1 MNRRVLTGKSLA
13 ICSVALFAAAC
24 GGGSG
29 NRDTTVPAVTVSAPK
44 NHDGRT
50 AFDATIRFS
59 ENVTGFERGDVT
71 ASNARVT
78 ALSGSGASY
87 RATLKPGGGNA
98 VRIDIAASVAQDAA
112 GNGNTAATRQTVAYV
127 APDTKAPTAAISAP
141 DTHDGRKA
149 FSATIR
155 FSENVT
161 GFDRGDVKVA
171 RGKITAFSAS
181 GATAYRVTIEP
192 SDGANSMINIEI
204 PANVAQDAAGNGNSF
219 SLRQVIPATF
229 TKSARVFGVPI
240 NAKAGIPD
248 IKVRHAAT
256 VMAEYLD
263 NDEDGKADNPAVVEM
278 LVRRGARLLIFA
290 SEADPEL
297 PQTYVPSDDSI
308 QALFS
313 NETLPNGRAG
323 GRFDATLEE
332 VLHLITHVGYAHWKP
347 KVFGTAAG
355 SNLANAMDAARG
367 GRFEQIPTAY
377 PQGAWFTYDDESCN
391 YGCMVTEYLY
401 WALTSLLGA
410 QDFPGRSAEI
420 NAEWR
425 PHTQALLKVRDA
437 RVVALLTDPANSL
450 PTRLPDGNY
459 RGSRGNA
466 SSSLNLNGLD
476 RPLYRAVGAESGR
489 LLRDAVA
496 ALPNYKIAYGDENR
510 ILMANPDGSGETVLA
525 PATTPASAAGYVA
538 WGPRAQYVYFASNR
552 GAAGS
557 AWEAFRVDVR
567 SKALQ
572 KLSNFG
578 QDVRSLSVSP
588 DGRYLAVSI
597 MTGNS
602 SVNNDPTQFNTDL
615 YIVEM
620 ARAESIW
627 GAGNALA
634 KSDMRVLVSS
644 PPAQQFWY
652 EELHWNPVPPN
663 DGELPVLA
671 YTQTWRYDEDAVSYS
686 HAWIIKPD
694 GTEKKRIRQNSD
706 MPVWDFSGTRLGFLD
721 LRYHDFSVGRLF
733 HTQLSQMDDT
743 DIASVFRGA
752 SSVVF
757 SPDGQFFLFEVD
769 QPGNR
774 AIGLAGFG
782 QDENPSFGRTIPG
795 ITAYEPRWSPRPVIL
810 PVANE
815 ERGKLR

>member
-1 MNRRVLTGKSLA
+1 MNRLILA
-13 ICSVALFAAAC
+13 AKWLAVGALALWVAGC
-24 GGGSG
+24 GGSSSAAPP
-29 NRDTTVPAVTVSAPK
+29 RDTTAPTVSVSAPQ

-59 ENVTGFERGDVT
+59 ENVTGFEQGDIT
-71 ASNARVT
+71 LSNARVT
-78 ALSGSGASY
+78 AFSGSGASY

-112 GNGNTAATRQTVAYV
+112 GNANTAAARQTVAYV
-127 APDTKAPTAAISAP
+127 APDTTGPTAAIGAP
-141 DTHDGRKA
+141 DTHDGRTA

-181 GATAYRVTIEP
+181 DAMAYRVTIEP
-192 SDGANSMINIEI
+192 SDGANSMVNIEI
-204 PANVAQDAAGNGNSF
+204 PANVAQDAAGNGNLF

-240 NAKAGIPD
+240 NARASVPD
-248 IKVRHAAT
+248 IKVRHAAA

-263 NDEDGKADNPAVVEM
+263 NDEDGTADNPAVVET

-290 SEADPEL
+290 SEADPEI
-297 PQTYVPSDDSI
+297 PQTYVPSDDSL

-323 GRFDATLEE
+323 GQFDATLEE
-332 VLHLITHVGYAHWKP
+332 VLHLITYVGYAHWKP
-347 KVFGTAAG
+347 RVFGTAAG
-355 SNLANAMDAARG
+355 SDIADAMDAARG
-367 GRFEQIPTAY
+367 GRFEQIPATY
-377 PQGAWFTYDDESCN
+377 PPGAWFTYDDQTCD

-410 QDFPGRSAEI
+410 QDFPGRSADI

-425 PHTQALLKVRDA
+425 LHTQALLRARDA
-437 RVVALLTDPANSL
+437 RVVALLTNPDYRL

-459 RGSRGNA
+459 RGND
-466 SSSLNLNGLD
+466 SSGLNLNGLD
-476 RPLYRAVGAESGR
+476 RPLYRAVGEESQR

-496 ALPNYKIAYGDENR
+496 ALPNYKIAYGDESR

-557 AWEAFRVDVR
+557 AWEAFRVNVR

-578 QDVRSLSVSP
+578 QDVRSLGVSP

-597 MTGNS
+597 MSGNS
-602 SVNNDPTQFNTDL
+602 SVNNDLTQFNTDL

-694 GTEKKRIRQNSD
+694 GTEKKRIRENTD

-721 LRYHDFSVGRLF
+721 LRYHDFSLGRVLF
-733 HTQLSQMDDT
+733 TQLSQMDDT
-743 DIASVFRGA
+743 DIASIFRGA
-752 SSVVF
+752 SSLVF

-782 QDENPSFGRTIPG
+782 RDKNPSFGRTIPG
-795 ITAYEPRWSPRPVIL
+795 LTAYEPRWSPRPVIL
-810 PVANE
+810 QPVIRPQN
-815 ERGKLR
+815 

>member
-1 MNRRVLTGKSLA
+1 MNRLILA
-13 ICSVALFAAAC
+13 AEWLAVGALALWVAGCGGSSSVAPP
-24 GGGSG
+24 
-29 NRDTTVPAVTVSAPK
+29 RDTTAPTVSVSAPQ

-59 ENVTGFERGDVT
+59 ESVTGFEQGDIT
-71 ASNARVT
+71 LSNARVT
-78 ALSGSGASY
+78 AFSGSGASY
-87 RATLKPGGGNA
+87 RATLKPGGASA

-112 GNGNTAATRQTVAYV
+112 GNANTAAARQTVAYV
-127 APDTKAPTAAISAP
+127 APDTTGPTAAISAP
-141 DTHDGRKA
+141 DTHDGRTA
-149 FSATIR
+149 FDATIR

-171 RGKITAFSAS
+171 RGTITAFSAS
-181 GATAYRVTIEP
+181 DAMAYRVTIEP
-192 SDGANSMINIEI
+192 SDGANSIVNIEI
-204 PANVAQDAAGNGNSF
+204 PANVARDATGNGNLF

-240 NAKAGIPD
+240 NAIASVPD
-248 IKVRHAAT
+248 IKVRHAAA

-263 NDEDGKADNPAVVEM
+263 NDEDGTADNPAVVET
-278 LVRRGARLLIFA
+278 LVRRGARLLLFA
-290 SEADPEL
+290 SEADPNL
-297 PQTYVPSDDSI
+297 PRTYVPSDDSL

-323 GRFDATLEE
+323 GQFDATLEE
-332 VLHLITHVGYAHWKP
+332 VLHLITYVGYAHWKP
-347 KVFGTAAG
+347 RVFGTAAG
-355 SNLANAMDAARG
+355 SDIADAMDAARG
-367 GRFEQIPTAY
+367 GRFEQIPATY
-377 PQGAWFTYDDESCN
+377 PPGAWFTYDDQTCD

-410 QDFPGRSAEI
+410 QDFPGRSADI

-425 PHTQALLKVRDA
+425 LHTQALLKARDA

-459 RGSRGNA
+459 RGND
-466 SSSLNLNGLD
+466 SSGLNLNGLD
-476 RPLYRAVGAESGR
+476 RPLYRAVGVESQR

-496 ALPNYKIAYGDENR
+496 ALPNYKIAYGDESR

-557 AWEAFRVDVR
+557 AWEAFRVNVR

-578 QDVRSLSVSP
+578 QDVRSLGVSP

-597 MTGNS
+597 MSGNS
-602 SVNNDPTQFNTDL
+602 SVNKDLTRFNTDL

-652 EELHWNPVPPN
+652 EELHWKPVPPN

-694 GTEKKRIRQNSD
+694 GTGKQRIRENTD

-721 LRYHDFSVGRLF
+721 LRYHDFSLGRVLY
-733 HTQLSQMDDT
+733 TQLSQMDDT
-743 DIASVFRGA
+743 DIASIFRGA
-752 SSVVF
+752 SSLVF

-782 QDENPSFGRTIPG
+782 RDKNPSFGRTIPG

-810 PVANE
+810 QPVIQPQN
-815 ERGKLR
+815 

>member
-1 MNRRVLTGKSLA
+1 MSRLALTGKSLA
-13 ICSVALFAAAC
+13 ICSLGLFATAC

-29 NRDTTVPAVTVSAPK
+29 NRDTTAPAVTISAPK

-59 ENVTGFERGDVT
+59 ENVTGFERGDIT
-71 ASNARVT
+71 AGNGSVT

-87 RATLKPGGGNA
+87 RATLKPGGGSA
-98 VRIDIAASVAQDAA
+98 VRIDIAASVARDAA
-112 GNGNTAATRQTVAYV
+112 GNGNTAAARQTVAYV
-127 APDTKAPTAAISAP
+127 VPDTKAPTAAISAP
-141 DTHDGRKA
+141 DTHDGRTA
-149 FSATIR
+149 FDATIR

-161 GFDRGDVKVA
+161 GFERGDVKVT
-171 RGKITAFSAS
+171 RGKITAFSVS
-181 GATAYRVTIEP
+181 GATAYSVTIEP
-192 SDGANSMINIEI
+192 SNGANSVINIEV
-204 PANVAQDAAGNGNSF
+204 PANVAQDTAGNGNSF
-219 SLRQVIPATF
+219 SLRQVIPAVF

-240 NAKAGIPD
+240 NAKADIPD

-263 NDEDGKADNPAVVEM
+263 NDEDGQADNPAVVET
-278 LVRRGARLLIFA
+278 LVRRGARLFIFA
-290 SEADPEL
+290 DEEELSE
-297 PQTYVPSDDSI
+297 TYAPSDASS
-308 QALFS
+308 QVLFA
-313 NETLPNGRAG
+313 NEALPNGRAG
-323 GRFDATLEE
+323 GQFDATLEE
-332 VLHLITHVGYAHWKP
+332 VLDLITAVGYAHWNP

-355 SNLANAMDAARG
+355 SNVANAMDAARG

-377 PQGAWFTYDDESCN
+377 PQGAWFTYDDETCD

-459 RGSRGNA
+459 RGDD
-466 SSSLNLNGLD
+466 SSGLNLSGLD
-476 RPLYRAVGAESGR
+476 KPLYRAVGPESGR

-496 ALPNYKIAYGDENR
+496 ALPNYKIAYGDEYR

-525 PATTPASAAGYVA
+525 PATTPASSAGYVA
-538 WGPRAQYVYFASNR
+538 WGPRAEYVYFTSNR
-552 GAAGS
+552 AAAGS
-557 AWEAFRVDVR
+557 AWEAFRVNVR

-578 QDVRSLSVSP
+578 QDVRSLGVSP

-602 SVNNDPTQFNTDL
+602 SVNEDLTQFNTDL
-615 YIVEM
+615 YIMELS
-620 ARAESIW
+620 RAETIW
-627 GAGNALA
+627 AAGNTIA

-644 PPAQQFWY
+644 PPAEQFWY

-671 YTQTWRYDEDAVSYS
+671 YTQTWRYDEDTVSYT
-686 HAWIIKPD
+686 HAWTIKPD

-721 LRYHDFSVGRLF
+721 LSYHDFSVGRVLY
-733 HTQLSQMDDT
+733 TQLSQMDDT
-743 DIASVFRGA
+743 DIASAFLDA

-782 QDENPSFGRTIPG
+782 QDEDPSFGRTIPG

-810 PVANE
+810 PVAISPQQ
-815 ERGKLR
+815 